1 MSLPCWIYK
10 SPKKDEMYLYLAREG
25 DFDCVPELLLRR
37 FGEPSLVMELELHE
51 ERRLARA
58 EVTEVMRRL
67 REEGYY
73 LQMPPKLVPEIYHGN
88 LD

>member
-10 SPKKDEMYLYLAREG
+10 SPKKDEMYLYLARED

-58 EVTEVMRRL
+58 KVTEVMRRL

-88 LD
+88 QD